1 MTMTPTI
8 PINTLNPMA
17 IASMLNELNPAQREA
32 ASTIYGPVLILAG
45 AGSGKTK
52 SLVTR
57 IANMM
62 GQGIDAKNIFC
73 ATFTNKAAREM
84 KERLANVV
92 GEEPMKHIWMGT
104 FHSLCVR
111 ILRKH
116 GHLLGYERDE
126 TSKRC
131 KFVIYDTGDVLQ
143 VVERIYKVMNIGEKY
158 KPGLALHYIDNAKN
172 NLWDPEYCAYNCSED
187 VMEQVMAE
195 VYMRYQEQLKMM
207 NAMDF
212 GDLIMNTV
220 LLLRDHAEARDY
232 WQEKFH
238 FVMSD
243 EFQDANYAQFQ
254 LLLLLAA
261 PHYNL
266 FVVGDDYQAIYGF
279 RGSDISI
286 ILNFQ
291 GYFPNATIIKLQE
304 NYRSLGNIVHAGNH
318 IMSFNKNQ
326 MEKNLMTS
334 KHAGEMIQVVGNA
347 TEYQEAAF
355 IAATIKKKVI
365 QDGYKYD
372 DFAILYRGNAQ
383 SRIIEDFFRNQFIP
397 YTIVGGHSFYDREE
411 IKDTIA
417 YLRAIFNRK
426 DDTAILRVINKPTRG
441 IGKTSQEK
449 IEEYANN
456 HKVSVYRAL
465 KNVKDIP
472 TMNARS
478 AGKVT
483 AFFDL
488 LDHFQKKLEQGGMML
503 QTFVRY
509 VMDQS
514 GLWKHFE
521 ADKKADEKID
531 NLKELLIMIDKYETE
546 HPGKTLEDFLQEISL
561 VTDSADSSKTDSV
574 KMMTM
579 HGSKGLEFPVV
590 FLNGWNEGV
599 FPSWR
604 SQGEKDLEEERRL
617 AYVGITRAER
627 ELFITWA
634 EQRTQQD
641 GKQRT
646 HKPSRFLEELPA
658 EITQTTH
665 LSL

>member
-1 MTMTPTI
+1 MTTVPT
-8 PINTLNPMA
+8 NTLNPMEVA
-17 IASMLNELNPAQREA
+17 TMLNELNPQQREA
-32 ASTIYGPVLILAG
+32 AQTIYGPVLILAG

-57 IANMM
+57 IANMIS
-62 GQGIDAKNIFC
+62 QGIHSKNIFC

-84 KERLANVV
+84 KERLQSVV
-92 GEEPMKHIWMGT
+92 GEEPMNHIWMGT

-116 GHLLGYERDE
+116 GHLLGYEQDE

-143 VVERIYKVMNIGEKY
+143 VIERIYKQINITGKY
-158 KPGLALHYIDNAKN
+158 KEGLALHYIDNAKN
-172 NLWDPEYCAYNCSED
+172 NLWDPEYCAYNVAESASD
-187 VMEQVMAE
+187 QVMAQ
-195 VYMRYQEQLKMM
+195 VYTRYQEQLRMM

-220 LLLRDHAEARDY
+220 ILLRDHAEARDY
-232 WQEKFH
+232 WQDKFH

-243 EFQDANYAQFQ
+243 EYQDANYAQFQ

-286 ILNFQ
+286 ILNFER
-291 GYFPNATIIKLQE
+291 YFPSAAVIKLEQ
-304 NYRSLGNIVHAGNH
+304 NYRSVGNVVHAGNY
-318 IMSFNKNQ
+318 IMSHNRNQ
-326 MEKNLMTS
+326 KVKNLMTA
-334 KHAGEMIQVVGNA
+334 KQQGEPLRVIGTK
-347 TEYQEAAF
+347 TEYEEAAY
-355 IAATIKKKVI
+355 IAAVIKKKVL
-365 QDGYKYD
+365 QGGYKYE

-383 SRIIEDFFRNQFIP
+383 SRVIEDFFRNQFIP

-411 IKDTIA
+411 IKDIIA

-426 DDTAILRVINKPTRG
+426 DDTAILRIINKPTRG
-441 IGKTSQEK
+441 IGKTSQDK

-456 HKVSVYRAL
+456 HKVSVFRAL
-465 KNVKDIP
+465 KNAAEIP
-472 TMNARS
+472 GMNKRS
-478 AGKVT
+478 VTKVT

-488 LDHFQKKLEQGGMML
+488 LDHFQKKLESGIML
-503 QTFVRY
+503 TTYVRY
-509 VMDQS
+509 VLDQS
-514 GLWKHFE
+514 GLWKHYE
-521 ADKKADEKID
+521 GDKKADEKID
-531 NLKELLIMIDKYETE
+531 NLKEFLVLIDKYESDN
-546 HPGKTLEDFLQEISL
+546 PDKTLEDFLQEISL
-561 VTDSADSSKTDSV
+561 VTDSADKTKTDAV
-574 KMMTM
+574 KLMTM
-579 HGSKGLEFPVV
+579 HASKGLEFPVV
-590 FLNGWNEGV
+590 FLPGWNEAV

-604 SQGEKDLEEERRL
+604 SQGESEVEEERRL
-617 AYVGITRAER
+617 AYVGITRAEK

-634 EQRTQQD
+634 EQRSQQD
-641 GKQRT
+641 GKQRM
-646 HKPSRFLEELPA
+646 HKPSRFLEELPS
-658 EITQTTH
+658 EIVEVSQ

>member
-1 MTMTPTI
+1 MITAEKQLGSPSIENM
-8 PINTLNPMA
+8 L
-17 IASMLNELNPAQREA
+17 SELNEQQRQA
-32 ASTIYGPVLILAG
+32 ATTIYGPTLVLAG

-52 SLVTR
+52 SLTTR

-62 GQGIDAKNIFC
+62 AQGVDAGNIFC

-84 KERLANVV
+84 KERLAMAV
-92 GEEPMKHIWMGT
+92 GEEQMNQIWMGT

-116 GHLLGYERDE
+116 GHLLGYEQDE

-143 VVERIYKVMNIGEKY
+143 VIERIYKQMNIEDNY
-158 KPGLALHYIDNAKN
+158 KAGYAMHYIDTAKN
-172 NLWDPEYCAYNCSED
+172 NLWDPEYCSYHVAESTND
-187 VMEQVMAE
+187 QVMSE
-195 VYMRYQEQLKMM
+195 VYMKYQFQMQQM

-220 LLLRDHAEARDY
+220 LVLRDHEEARDY
-232 WQEKFH
+232 WQKKFH

-266 FVVGDDYQAIYGF
+266 FCVGDDYQAIYGF

-286 ILNFQ
+286 ILNFEQ
-291 GYFPNATIIKLQE
+291 YFPHATLIKLEQ
-304 NYRSLGNIVHAGNH
+304 NYRSVGNVVHAGNE
-318 IMSFNKNQ
+318 IVKFNKHQ
-326 MEKNLMTS
+326 KEKTLMTT
-334 KHAGEMIQVVGNA
+334 KQDGELIKITGTS
-347 TEYQEAAF
+347 TEYQEAAY
-355 IAATIKKKVI
+355 ITAIIKKKVI
-365 QDGYKYD
+365 QENYKYE

-397 YTIVGGHSFYDREE
+397 YTIVGGHAFYDREE

-426 DDTAILRVINKPTRG
+426 DDTALLRIINKPTRG
-441 IGKTSQEK
+441 IGKTSQDK
-449 IEEYANN
+449 IEEYANS
-456 HKVSVYRAL
+456 HKVSIYCAL
-465 KNVKDIP
+465 KNVSEIHTINK
-472 TMNARS
+472 RS
-478 AGKVT
+478 MSKIT

-488 LDHFQKKLEQGGMML
+488 LDHFQKKLESGLML
-503 QTFVRY
+503 TTYVRY
-509 VMDQS
+509 VLEQS
-514 GLWKHFE
+514 GLWAHYEK
-521 ADKKADEKID
+521 DKKADEKID
-531 NLKELLIMIDKYETE
+531 NLKEFLILVDKYETE
-546 HPGKTLEDFLQEISL
+546 NPEKTLEDFLQEISL
-561 VTDSADSSKTDSV
+561 VTDSADKIKTDSV
-574 KMMTM
+574 KLMTI
-579 HGSKGLEFPVV
+579 HASKGLEFPVV

-604 SQGEKDLEEERRL
+604 SQSDKDLEEERRL
-617 AYVGITRAER
+617 AYVGITRAEK
-627 ELFITWA
+627 ELFITFA

-641 GKQRT
+641 GKNRV
-646 HKPSRFLEELPA
+646 HKPSRFLEEIPS
-658 EITQTTH
+658 EITESKMIT
-665 LSL
+665 S